1 MAFRAVGA
9 NPDNLDPVSSYGLIC
24 VTEATG
30 LTVSAG
36 GEVLQVEIENDGRV
50 TSPIGKAKLL
60 AIMLHQ
66 LEIRGPSPCLQHSP
80 SNYP

>member
-1 MAFRAVGA
+1 MAFRVVGA
-9 NPDNLDPVSSYGLIC
+9 NPDNLGPVPSYGLIC

-36 GEVLQVEIENDGRV
+36 GEVLQVEIDDDGPV
-50 TSPIGKAKLL
+50 TSPVGKAKIL
-60 AIMLHQ
+60 AVMLHC

-80 SNYP
+80 SDYP